1 MDKILYRKFKIC
13 RVYDAR
19 FVTQQVTFGKFFY
32 EVACSHIS
40 LACRYLCHTSI
51 SHAPPHASQAEVSSC
66 ELLTIT
72 SLLISDCRDHY
83 KATPMDR
90 LDENE
95 KHHQEIVALLDKY
108 AQKYAQQY
116 AQQQITVSIICC
128 MYFHI
133 QKNSHLNCVCCNSM
147 CFIAANMHIVFLN
160 LTKEQITRPQ
170 ESIL

>member
-1 MDKILYRKFKIC
+1 MHLCNNLGIPLVWIKFFIENSKFAGC
-13 RVYDAR
+13 TKV
-19 FVTQQVTFGKFFY
+19 VTQQVTFGKFSY
-32 EVACSHIS
+32 EVACSHIP

-51 SHAPPHASQAEVSSC
+51 SHAPPHASQAEVSSLPIR
-66 ELLTIT
+66 ELLIIT

-108 AQKYAQQY
+108 AQKYAQQ
-116 AQQQITVSIICC
+116 QITVSIICC

-133 QKNSHLNCVCCNSM
+133 QIYKFKCKLCM
-147 CFIAANMHIVFLN
+147 L
-160 LTKEQITRPQ
+160 
-170 ESIL
+170 